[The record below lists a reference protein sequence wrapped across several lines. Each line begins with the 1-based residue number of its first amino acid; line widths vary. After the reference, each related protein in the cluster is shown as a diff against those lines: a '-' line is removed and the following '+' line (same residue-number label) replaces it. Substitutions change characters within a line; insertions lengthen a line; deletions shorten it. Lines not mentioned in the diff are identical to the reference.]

1 MCLCAPFIEKN
12 SLQPAVDFFYSW
24 LSTAEFFY
32 SWLFFT
38 FDREPGVR
46 RLIGREVLTRVVE
59 GEERVADAADQLGL
73 VGNLPRVEAAQ
84 VVHEQRHEALG
95 ERVVDGLDRSGRND
109 CASDAL
115 KRLDQRARHLQERLL
130 QLAHGLEDM
139 GRPAGYHVRSEKH
152 AHVDGSGALPPAGTP
167 WR

>member
-1 MCLCAPFIEKN
+1 MCLCAPFIEKH

-59 GEERVADAADQLGL
+59 GEERVADAADKLEL
-73 VGNLPRVEAAQ
+73 VEN
-84 VVHEQRHEALG
+84 H
-95 ERVVDGLDRSGRND
+95 
-109 CASDAL
+109 AL
-115 KRLDQRARHLQERLL
+115 KQRR
-130 QLAHGLEDM
+130 
-139 GRPAGYHVRSEKH
+139 
-152 AHVDGSGALPPAGTP
+152 
-167 WR
+167 